1 MEKKELFGICPF
13 VTSQKLLAGKW
24 NMYILH
30 LLSHGPVRFNELQRK
45 IPEEITHSTLS
56 RQLKSLEEYGLII
69 RKEYEQI
76 PPKVEYSLSEIGEK
90 FEKVLDVMG
99 EWGNEY
105 IEYMKVRKK
114 TT

>member
-45 IPEEITHSTLS
+45 KYRRRL
-56 RQLKSLEEYGLII
+56 RI
-69 RKEYEQI
+69 RRF
-76 PPKVEYSLSEIGEK
+76 PDS
-90 FEKVLDVMG
+90 
-99 EWGNEY
+99 
-105 IEYMKVRKK
+105 
-114 TT
+114 